1 MMIKN
6 MIRELKHITR
16 PRSVN
21 VVRMDGEVVPTE
33 TQRRVSNYICLYF
46 SLIVVSVLLISLEG
60 KSTEV
65 NITSVLTCI
74 NNVGPGFGEVG
85 PAGNFGAFSIFSKL
99 LLSVNML
106 IGRLEILPMLVFFS
120 PAVWKKH

>member
-1 MMIKN
+1 MQLIYNLKSFNIK
-6 MIRELKHITR
+6 ILYKFL
-16 PRSVN
+16 VN
-21 VVRMDGEVVPTE
+21 EKLIFILFIDF
-33 TQRRVSNYICLYF
+33 CLYF
-46 SLIVVSVLLISLEG
+46 SLIVVSVLLISIEG

-65 NITSVLTCI
+65 NVTSVLTCI